1 MSDTNSD
8 ITTLGEMAGNDFA
21 TIVED
26 VLVIHKL
33 NGRDVSIKITKEDV
47 DFVLDAMLTLIESG
61 ERQ

>member
-8 ITTLGEMAGNDFA
+8 ITTLGEMMGNDFA

-47 DFVLDAMLTLIESG
+47 DFVLECRVDIDRAWEK
-61 ERQ
+61 Q

>member
-1 MSDTNSD
+1 
-8 ITTLGEMAGNDFA
+8 MAGNDFA
-21 TIVED
+21 TIVEG

>member
-8 ITTLGEMAGNDFA
+8 ITTLGEMTGNDFA

-47 DFVLDAMLTLIESG
+47 DFVLDAVLTLIEHG
-61 ERQ
+61 EKQ